1 MTEKRRQEILLR
13 LKELDIEKEKLN
25 HELENLNKVDISQNI
40 SSGQMTPDE
49 KIKLFH
55 SLFRGREDVYAR
67 RWENSKTNKSG
78 YSPARKNKET
88 LLPITDEVIKNHL
101 QGQDPKEPLFYGK
114 RHEFVVGIYPLLLD
128 ETCCFLAID
137 FDKSSWQK
145 DVRFFMQTSK
155 ELEVPAYIERSRS
168 GNGAHI
174 WIFFEKHISAY
185 EARRLGSFLLTLT
198 MEKHPEIGF
207 SSYDRLFPNQDTM
220 PKGGFGNLIALPLQY
235 KARQQGNSVFIDEE
249 FNPYPDQWQLLSSIQ
264 RMNKSQIDK
273 ILEEYIDL
281 NLKTSF
287 TEEDQDKPW
296 IIPSKV
302 KEDFKDISLPSEVK
316 IILSNQ
322 IYIPKANLPP
332 KLVNRILKFAAFQN
346 PEFYKAQAM
355 RFSTYDKPRIIS
367 CAEILLKY
375 ITLPRGCLKDLKDFL
390 DSLNI
395 ILEIQDERE
404 SGTKIKTS
412 FLGKLRKDQKESV
425 KKILEQDTGI
435 LSAPTAFGKTVIAA
449 NIVASRKIN
458 TLILVHRKQ
467 LADQWLEKL
476 KIFLNTEKVKIG
488 QIGSGKFKPT
498 GQIDVAIIQSLIKK
512 EDLDEILAQY
522 GQLIVDECHH
532 LAAFSFEQVSKKFR
546 GKYVLG
552 MSATVERKD
561 GHQPI
566 IIMQCGQIVHNINP
580 KTQNKQLPFNH
591 YILPRYTDFKILEDQ
606 QDYTINQ
613 IYASLIQ
620 NESRNKLIF
629 DDIFAALKEKRACVV
644 LTERK
649 EHIDCFIEYFKD
661 ITENLIVL
669 TGGIGNKARKQAIL
683 KLKEIPEEEE
693 LLIIATGKYL
703 GEGFD
708 EARLNTLFLTM
719 PISWK
724 GTLAQYA
731 GRLHRVHHSKREVII
746 YDYIDSQVQMLS
758 RMYDRRLKGYKLLGY
773 EINSYKT

>member
-1 MTEKRRQEILLR
+1 MTEKREQKILLR
-13 LKELDIEKEKLN
+13 LKDLEIEKKKLTQ
-25 HELENLNKVDISQNI
+25 ELENLRK
-40 SSGQMTPDE
+40 SSNLNDTASQMTPDD
-49 KIKLFH
+49 KIKLFR
-55 SLFRGREDVYAR
+55 SFFKGREDVYAR
-67 RWENSKTNKSG
+67 RWENFKTNKFG
-78 YSPARKNKET
+78 YFPAKKDKEI

-114 RHEFVVGIYPLLLD
+114 RQEFVVGIYPLLLD
-128 ETCCFLAID
+128 ETCCFLAVD
-137 FDKSSWQK
+137 FDKSSWHK
-145 DVRFFMQTSK
+145 DVRFFMQTCK
-155 ELEVPAYIERSRS
+155 ELEVPAYIEKSRS

-174 WIFFEKHISAY
+174 WIFFEEPISAA

-235 KARQQGNSVFIDEE
+235 KARQDNNSVFVDEK
-249 FNPYPDQWQLLSSIQ
+249 FNPYPDQWQFLSNVK
-264 RMNKSQIDK
+264 RMNKWQVGK
-273 ILEEYIDL
+273 ILEKYVDL
-281 NLKTSF
+281 SLNTSF
-287 TEEDQDKPW
+287 TDEDQDKPW
-296 IIPSKV
+296 AIPAKV
-302 KEDFKDISLPSEVK
+302 KEDFKDIVLPSTIRIV
-316 IILSNQ
+316 ISNQ
-322 IYIPKANLPP
+322 IYIPKENLPP
-332 KLVNRILKFAAFQN
+332 KLMNKILKLAAFQN

-367 CAEILLKY
+367 CAEILTKY
-375 ITLPRGCLKDLKDFL
+375 ITLPRGCLKDLKEFL
-390 DSLNI
+390 NSLNI
-395 ILEIQDERE
+395 TLEIQDERE
-404 SGTKIKTS
+404 SGMKIKIS
-412 FLGKLRKDQKESV
+412 FMGKLRKDQKEAV
-425 KKILEQDTGI
+425 NKILEQDIGI

-449 NIVASRKIN
+449 NVIASRKVN

-467 LADQWLEKL
+467 LADQWIEKF
-476 KIFLNTEKVKIG
+476 KMFLNTEKVQIG
-488 QIGSGKFKPT
+488 QIGSGKFKPS

-512 EDLDEILAQY
+512 ENLDEILAQY

-566 IIMQCGQIVHNINP
+566 IIMQCGQIVHNVNP
-580 KTQNKQLPFNH
+580 KLQNKQLPFNH
-591 YILPRYTDFKILEDQ
+591 FILPKYTDFRMLEEQ
-606 QDYTINQ
+606 QELTINQ

-620 NESRNKLIF
+620 DKDRNKLIF
-629 DDIFAALKEKRACVV
+629 DDISTALQEKRACVV

-649 EHIDCFIEYFKD
+649 EHIDCFVEHFKNV
-661 ITENLIVL
+661 TENLIIL

-683 KLKEIPEEEE
+683 RLKEIPENEE

-731 GRLHRVHHSKREVII
+731 GRLHRVHHSKKEVII
-746 YDYIDSQVQMLS
+746 YDYVDSQVTMLA

-773 EINSYKT
+773 ELKQN

>member
-1 MTEKRRQEILLR
+1 
-13 LKELDIEKEKLN
+13 
-25 HELENLNKVDISQNI
+25 
-40 SSGQMTPDE
+40 
-49 KIKLFH
+49 
-55 SLFRGREDVYAR
+55 
-67 RWENSKTNKSG
+67 
-78 YSPARKNKET
+78 
-88 LLPITDEVIKNHL
+88 
-101 QGQDPKEPLFYGK
+101 
-114 RHEFVVGIYPLLLD
+114 
-128 ETCCFLAID
+128 
-137 FDKSSWQK
+137 
-145 DVRFFMQTSK
+145 
-155 ELEVPAYIERSRS
+155 
-168 GNGAHI
+168 
-174 WIFFEKHISAY
+174 
-185 EARRLGSFLLTLT
+185 
-198 MEKHPEIGF
+198 
-207 SSYDRLFPNQDTM
+207 
-220 PKGGFGNLIALPLQY
+220 
-235 KARQQGNSVFIDEE
+235 
-249 FNPYPDQWQLLSSIQ
+249 
-264 RMNKSQIDK
+264 MNK
-273 ILEEYIDL
+273 L
-281 NLKTSF
+281 
-287 TEEDQDKPW
+287 
-296 IIPSKV
+296 
-302 KEDFKDISLPSEVK
+302 
-316 IILSNQ
+316 
-322 IYIPKANLPP
+322 
-332 KLVNRILKFAAFQN
+332 LKFAAFQN

-367 CAEILLKY
+367 CAEILTKY
-375 ITLPRGCLKDLKDFL
+375 ITLPRGCLKDLKEFL

-395 ILEIQDERE
+395 SLEIQDKRGA
-404 SGTKIKTS
+404 GTKIKIS
-412 FLGKLRKDQKESV
+412 FLGKLRKDQKEAA
-425 KKILEQDTGI
+425 KKILGQDIGI

-449 NIVASRKIN
+449 NIIASRKVN

-467 LADQWLEKL
+467 LADQWIEKL
-476 KIFLNTEKVKIG
+476 KMFLSTEKARIG

-498 GQIDVAIIQSLIKK
+498 GQIDIAIIQSLIKK
-512 EDLDEILAQY
+512 ENLDEILAQY

-566 IIMQCGQIVHNINP
+566 IIMQCGQIVHSINP

-591 YILPRYTDFKILEDQ
+591 YILPRYTDFKMPEEH
-606 QDYTINQ
+606 QDLTINQ

-620 NESRNKLIF
+620 DETRNQLIF
-629 DDIFAALKEKRACVV
+629 DDISAELKEKRACVV

-649 EHIDCFIEYFKD
+649 EHIDCFAEHFKN

-683 KLKEIPEEEE
+683 KLKEISEGEE

-731 GRLHRVHHSKREVII
+731 GRLHRIHHSKKEVII

-773 EINSYKT
+773 EIKNFL